1 MYAVRIGFWSALLSA
16 LAFLVFTVCFIG
28 VAVTSPIFMWTNLA
42 DYLVYVQENGQFLQ
56 TIARVCSLSF
66 ALLFV
71 LLLNAIH
78 EITVAEKKVLTR
90 TALSL
95 GIGFAVLAGLFYF
108 VQITAVRWSIQLG
121 QTTGLEQV
129 IQANPLSAVSA
140 MNMLGWT
147 LFLGLASL
155 FLVPVFANG
164 RLQKTIR
171 IAFLLNAI
179 FCLLG
184 GVSYFMQWIV
194 LLFLTINLGMGGA
207 VTVAMM
213 ALALYFRRLMVLG
226 ETSH

>member
-28 VAVTSPIFMWTNLA
+28 VAVTSPIFMWTNLT

-213 ALALYFRRLMVLG
+213 ALALYFRRLMDLG

>member
-1 MYAVRIGFWSALLSA
+1 MYAIKIGFWSALLSA
-16 LAFLVFTVCFIG
+16 LAFVVFTVCFVG
-28 VAVTSPIFMWTNLA
+28 VVITSPLFEWTNLA
-42 DYLVYVQENGQFLQ
+42 DYLVYVAENGQFLQ
-56 TIARVCSLSF
+56 TVARICSLAF

-71 LLLNAIH
+71 ILLNAIH
-78 EITVAEKKVLTR
+78 EITVADKKVLTR

-121 QTTGLEQV
+121 QTIGLEQV
-129 IQANPLSAVSA
+129 IQANPLSAVAA

-155 FLVPVFANG
+155 FLVPVFADG

-184 GVSYFMQWIV
+184 GISYFMQWIA
-194 LLFLTINLGMGGA
+194 LLFLTINLGIGGA
-207 VTVAMM
+207 VTVAMVG
-213 ALALYFRRLMVLG
+213 LTVHFRRMMLLG